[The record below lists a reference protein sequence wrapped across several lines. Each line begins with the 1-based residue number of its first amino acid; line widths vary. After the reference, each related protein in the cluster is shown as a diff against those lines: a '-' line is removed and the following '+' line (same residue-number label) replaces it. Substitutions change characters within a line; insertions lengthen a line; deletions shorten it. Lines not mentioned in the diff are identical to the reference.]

1 MPPVT
6 HSRTPLWTALRG
18 QFGHSRETRTTRRAL
33 ERELETYTSQS
44 DLNDL
49 HATLDRY
56 SDHETARIRRIL
68 ARRAA

>member
-18 QFGHSRETRTTRRAL
+18 SLKHTRDARATRRGL
-33 ERELETYTSQS
+33 ERDLASYTGPG

-49 HATLDRY
+49 HAILDRY
-56 SDHETARIRRIL
+56 SDEQTADIRRIL
-68 ARRAA
+68 SRRAA